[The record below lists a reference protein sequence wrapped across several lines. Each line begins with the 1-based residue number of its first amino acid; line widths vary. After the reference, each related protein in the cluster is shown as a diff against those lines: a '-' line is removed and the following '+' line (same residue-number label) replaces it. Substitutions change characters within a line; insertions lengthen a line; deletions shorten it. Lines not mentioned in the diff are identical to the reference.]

1 MSDPQPPRKHAQTIR
16 VTPTT
21 AGGDGGPL
29 RAWLTVIRGGQD
41 LGVQAQIESAASIGR
56 DPESALCLQDL
67 GVSWEHARITPQ
79 GADVYVLED
88 LGSTNGTRV
97 GGTPLSGG
105 RTLADGDK
113 IMLGESVV
121 RFSLSD
127 AMDVDFLQEIGQLV
141 GTDPLTGLESKR
153 RFDDAFDYALK
164 VGAQGSDPVAML
176 MMDMDGVK
184 QINDTHGH
192 KFGAYVIGE
201 TGKLIQTCLT
211 KGGHACRFGGDE
223 FSAFLPGVSKDEA
236 CKVAEAIRSTI
247 ENAGFEKDG
256 IALKPTIS
264 VGVGCYPADG
274 DDPMALLEHADAAL
288 YRAKADGKNC
298 VRT

>member
-1 MSDPQPPRKHAQTIR
+1 MSDAPPPRKHAQTIR
-16 VTPTT
+16 VTPST
-21 AGGDGGPL
+21 AGGEEGPL

-41 LGVQAQIESAASIGR
+41 LGVQAQIEVPASIGR
-56 DPESALCLQDL
+56 DPASTLPLQDL

-79 GADVYVLED
+79 GAGVYLLED

-97 GGTPLSGG
+97 GGTPLTGG
-105 RTLADGDK
+105 RSLADGDK
-113 IMLGESVV
+113 IFLGESVV

-127 AMDVDFLQEIGQLV
+127 AMDMDFLQEIGQLV

-164 VGAQGSDPVAML
+164 VGAQQTSPVAML

-201 TGKLIQTCLT
+201 TGRLIAKHLSA
-211 KGGHACRFGGDE
+211 GGHACRFGGDE
-223 FSAFLPGVSKDEA
+223 FSAFLPGIEKDAA
-236 CKVAEAIRSTI
+236 CAVAETIRTAL
-247 ENAGFEKDG
+247 EVAGFEKDG

-264 VGVGCYPADG
+264 IGVGCYPADG
-274 DDPMALLEHADAAL
+274 EDPMALLEHADAAL
-288 YRAKADGKNC
+288 YRAKGDGKNC